1 MRQNPAP
8 ALGPYAGS
16 RWFMGVVALVL
27 VAVFAAW
34 LLNALREAQALAEK
48 MVVEQ
53 TIQNMRT
60 GLKVAMGEALIAG
73 RGNEVR
79 TWAGSNP
86 VHWLGGAQEEIGGRN
101 GVVSVMGSNIT
112 GVPEGYRGECTTG
125 DIARLSAG
133 DWCFDRE
140 ARQLVFRPRQNVAG
154 NATTGR
160 HDDGVLRWQ
169 VVAVAPPAKALGF
182 IGLKL
187 EQVGH

>member
-86 VHWLGGAQEEIGGRN
+86 VRWLGGAPKEFGGD
-101 GVVSVMGSNIT
+101 GAVSVMGGNLS
-112 GVPEGYRGECTTG
+112 GVPDGYRGDCLTG
-125 DIARLSAG
+125 EIARLPAG
-133 DWCFDRE
+133 AWCFDRE
-140 ARQLVFRPRQNVAG
+140 ARQLAYRPRQEFAEW
-154 NATTGR
+154 AAKGR
-160 HDDGVLRWQ
+160 YDDGVLRWQ
-169 VVAVAPPAKALGF
+169 VRAIVPQAKTIGF
-182 IGLKL
+182 IGLRL
-187 EQVGH
+187 EQVER